1 LTAEARSFTRAEFE
15 IAKEQRSRSSPA
27 VRRVAAILNFMAA
40 HPSQA
45 FTLTE
50 LIRALKLSRATCHAL
65 LTGLVEVGFLYRAS
79 DKQYVLGPAM
89 VSIARQAAEH
99 ASPLLVAQPEM
110 RALADEFDAL
120 CAASFRE
127 DHDVVVAEHA
137 ASVSN
142 LDGALPRGSRLKLH
156 PVPGAIFFAW
166 SPQEEVDAWLDAC
179 QPRPT
184 VSERTRMQAVIAFTR
199 EHGFSVHVNSPEA
212 APAPDG
218 LAADEAR
225 NFPIALLAKL
235 DPETPY
241 DLASI
246 TAPVFDG
253 DGKVALALSLS
264 RLPPPTTGAEI
275 ERTGRRL
282 RQACDRL
289 SEYIAGRQPPLA
301 RSAS

>member
-1 LTAEARSFTRAEFE
+1 M
-15 IAKEQRSRSSPA
+15 SRSSPA

-79 DKQYVLGPAM
+79 DKQYVLGPAL
-89 VSIARQAAEH
+89 VAVARNAAEH

-110 RALADEFDAL
+110 RVLADEFDAV
-120 CAASFRE
+120 CAASFRD
-127 DHDVVVAEHA
+127 DHEVVVAERA

-142 LDGALPRGSRLKLH
+142 LDDAMPRGSRLKLH

-166 SPQEEVDAWLDAC
+166 SPQKEVDAWLDAC
-179 QPRPT
+179 KPRPGPG
-184 VSERTRMQAVIAFTR
+184 ERTRMQAVMTFTR
-199 EHGFSVHVNSPEA
+199 EHGYAVHVNSPETSA
-212 APAPDG
+212 ADDG
-218 LAADEAR
+218 AAADEAH
-225 NFPIALLAKL
+225 NFPITLLARM
-235 DPETPY
+235 DSETPY
-241 DLASI
+241 DLVSI

-264 RLPPPTTGAEI
+264 GLPHPTMGAEV
-275 ERTGRRL
+275 EVAGRRL
-282 RQACDRL
+282 RQACDRI
-289 SEYIAGRQPPLA
+289 SEYIAGRQPKRPRA
-301 RSAS
+301 AS